1 MKYQKFLATL
11 LAIGIFFCI
20 LFGVTYNLP
29 ALALTQTISNPITKF
44 STVSNSDSDLKTT
57 VDNYLNSIP
66 KGYYTVGNVE
76 ELQRLLKEDNLLL
89 IDVREPSEYATGHI
103 GNAINVPLPKLAQ
116 SLDKIPQNQPVVVY
130 CTSGYRSAMA
140 VMSLRLLGYEN
151 VRGFPP
157 SINGWKSAG
166 QDLNNSVT

>member
-1 MKYQKFLATL
+1 
-11 LAIGIFFCI
+11 
-20 LFGVTYNLP
+20 
-29 ALALTQTISNPITKF
+29 
-44 STVSNSDSDLKTT
+44 VSNSDSDLKTT

>member
-1 MKYQKFLATL
+1 MKYQRFLAIL

-20 LFGVTYNLP
+20 LFSVTYNLP
-29 ALALTQTISNPITKF
+29 ALALTQTISNPITKV
-44 STVSNSDSDLKTT
+44 STVLNSDSDIQTA
-57 VDNYLNSIP
+57 VDHYLNSLP

-76 ELQRLLKEDNLLL
+76 ELQRLLREDNMLLV
-89 IDVREPSEYATGHI
+89 DVREPSEYATGHI
-103 GNAINVPLPKLAQ
+103 GNAINIPLPKLTQ
-116 SLDKIPQNQPVVVY
+116 NLDKIPQNQPVVVY

-157 SINGWKSAG
+157 SINGWKAAG
-166 QDLNNSVT
+166 QTLNTSSS